1 MSEVNWKDAGDL
13 NAAFFDK
20 GCDESKE
27 SWQAARFMSQD
38 SQWSVYHALT
48 GRLPLDGGTLLDVGC
63 GQGDLIPFLF
73 QSKKKI
79 TKYHGIDVSGKMI
92 QGAVAKYGEEFFTHG
107 NFLDPERSFEE
118 DVIVAAGPYN
128 YRVHPDDKAQFELLK
143 TAITKMY
150 RSSRRACA
158 LTLLSSHGYEI
169 AKDWSDL
176 VCYEPWEVMEFCMSL
191 TSAVLVDHASI
202 PAEFTVMLYRDT
214 E

>member
-1 MSEVNWKDAGDL
+1 MNEINWKEAGDL
-13 NAAFFDK
+13 NADFFDK
-20 GCDESKE
+20 GCEENTE
-27 SWQAARFMSQD
+27 SWKAAHFMSQD
-38 SQWSVYHALT
+38 SQWTLYHALT
-48 GRLPLDGGTLLDVGC
+48 SRLPLDGAKLLDVGC
-63 GQGDLIPFLF
+63 GQGDLIPFLY
-73 QSKKKI
+73 QTKKNIKE
-79 TKYHGIDVSGKMI
+79 YHGIDVSGKMI
-92 QGAVAKYGEEFFTHG
+92 AAAVEKYGPDFFTHG
-107 NFLDPERSFEE
+107 NFLDPDRSFDF

-128 YRVHPDDKAQFELLK
+128 YRVYPDNKVQFEFLK

-150 RSSRRACA
+150 GSSRRACA

-169 AKDWSDL
+169 AKDWNNL